1 MVEVWKIHTLLAFGA
16 VVSGVARLITLPAIA
31 VTLRLS
37 TVPVGRITERVV
49 LVPIARPVASST
61 VTAEVVPETM
71 RPPRRLPARTGSATS
86 MICPGRTTTPA
97 SIEAVKLITSDS

>member
-1 MVEVWKIHTLLAFGA
+1 MFDVSKIHTLLALGA
-16 VVSGVARLITLPAIA
+16 VVSAVARVITLPAIA

-37 TVPVGRITERVV
+37 TVPVGRITDRVV

-61 VTAEVVPETM
+61 VTVVVVAVEM
-71 RPPRRLPARTGSATS
+71 RPPRREPAFTGSLTS